1 MATYLTEVKIL
12 FDNIKNFRKL
22 LTESVS
28 DNDIIK
34 YIENHEYLYIYY
46 SGDGENKKGYR
57 TIRPYVLGVSTA
69 GNRVIRAWQDNKKNS
84 FSFDNRPTRNDSQG
98 HDYWNDEKG
107 IVPGWRMF
115 DLNKIEKI
123 YPTGK
128 RFHNSDGSVMI
139 PPNYKEG
146 SDKGMSNII
155 AYVSSKREPVVEPT
169 EPQEPT
175 QTGVKQNKWDN
186 FSRGNKNNRKI
197 TADDVLKLRDI
208 ASRVYKKSRGSFL
221 VVINNNNDFDI
232 ISVKDKM
239 KVPQNAIVGTLTN
252 LFDTLVNQKSPT
264 EDSFF
269 KNSMDKAKKQREQE
283 LNNTKGNKSPT
294 IPFEKKTF
302 FKQ

>member
-1 MATYLTEVKIL
+1 MLTEVKIL

-28 DNDIIK
+28 DADIIK

-57 TIRPYVLGVSTA
+57 TIRPYVLGVSTS

-84 FSFDNRPTRNDSQG
+84 HTFDTRPTRSDSYG
-98 HDYWNDEKG
+98 HDYWTDEGGTK
-107 IVPGWRMF
+107 PGWRMF
-115 DLNKIEKI
+115 NIDKIEKV

-128 RFHNSDGSVMI
+128 RFHNNDGSVMI
-139 PPNYKEG
+139 PPKYKEG
-146 SDKGMSNII
+146 SDKGMSSII
-155 AYVSSKREPVVEPT
+155 AYVSSKNEPVLEPTAPT
-169 EPQEPT
+169 EPT
-175 QTGVKQNKWDN
+175 QAGIRKTKWDD
-186 FSRGNKNNRKI
+186 FTRGNKNNRKI

-221 VVINNNNDFDI
+221 VVINNRNDFDI
-232 ISVKDKM
+232 INIKDKT

-252 LFDTLVNQKSPT
+252 LFDTLVKQKSPK

-269 KNSMDKAKKQREQE
+269 KNSSEIAKKQRQEE
-283 LNNTKGNKSPT
+283 LNKLKENESPT
-294 IPFEKKTF
+294 IPYEKKTF
-302 FKQ
+302 FK

>member
-1 MATYLTEVKIL
+1 MLTEVKIL
-12 FDNIKNFRKL
+12 FDNIKIFRKL

-84 FSFDNRPTRNDSQG
+84 YSYDNRPTRSDSYG
-98 HDYWNDEKG
+98 HDYWNDEGGVK
-107 IVPGWRMF
+107 PGWRMF
-115 DLNKIEKI
+115 DLDKIEKI

-128 RFHNSDGSVMI
+128 RFHNNDGSVMI
-139 PPNYKEG
+139 PPKYKEG
-146 SDKGMSNII
+146 SDAGMSNII
-155 AYVSSKREPVVEPT
+155 AYVSSKNEPVVEPT
-169 EPQEPT
+169 EPQEPEQT
-175 QTGVKQNKWDN
+175 TGVKGNKWDN

-197 TADDVLKLRDI
+197 TPDDVLKLRDI

-232 ISVKDKM
+232 INVKDKM
-239 KVPQNAIVGTLTN
+239 KVPKNAIVGTLTN
-252 LFDTLVNQKSPT
+252 LFDTLVKQRPPE

-269 KNSMDKAKKQREQE
+269 KNSIDNVKKQRET
-283 LNNTKGNKSPT
+283 NTKDNESPT
-294 IPFEKKTF
+294 IPFDKKTF
-302 FKQ
+302 FK